1 MPQHAGKLRGAFSQT
16 RRVSRGQYGQGCPP
30 QFHMEHTMNN
40 TAIKQRTPQADR
52 VGYTVEEAAQLCTL
66 SARTLRNYIK
76 SGQLVASRF
85 GQRVVIPRENLL
97 RFINSGDRPEA
108 RNG

>member
-1 MPQHAGKLRGAFSQT
+1 MPQHAGNCVGRFHKPGGTAGASMGKNARHNPT
-16 RRVSRGQYGQGCPP
+16 WNATMSNT
-30 QFHMEHTMNN
+30 ME
-40 TAIKQRTPQADR
+40 QRPPQADR
-52 VGYTVEEAAQLCTL
+52 VAYTVEEASQLCTL
-66 SARTLRNYIK
+66 STRTLRNYIK
-76 SGQLVASRF
+76 SGQLQASRF